1 MWLLAGLGLLVV
13 EMATPGGLYFLFFA
27 VAAFLVGL
35 LSGMGVGPDWL
46 LLLIFS
52 VVATG
57 SLLLFRGPLLRRLKS
72 SGSPGH
78 TVENIAGETATLNAD
93 LAAEGTGQAEL
104 RGTVWSVRNVSTQPM
119 RKGQRCKVERVDGL
133 TLIVRPE

>member
-35 LSGMGVGPDWL
+35 LSCMGVGPDWL

-72 SGSPGH
+72 SGPQAH
-78 TVENIAGETATLNAD
+78 TVENIAGETATLSAD

-119 RKGQRCKVERVDGL
+119 NKGQRCKVERVDGL